1 MTMYDII
8 LKKKR
13 GDALCDEE
21 IAFWIEGVTN
31 GSIPAYQ
38 TSALLMAICFQGLSP
53 HETAVLTDCMMHSGD
68 IADLSAVEGWTVDKH
83 STGGVGDK
91 TTLVVAPLAAACGL
105 KVAKMSGRGLGHTGG
120 TIDKLE
126 SIEGFRTA
134 LSPEEFSEVVRDHG
148 LCVVAQSGNLAPAD
162 KILYALRDVTGTV
175 DNLSLIASSIM
186 SKKLAGGAKALC
198 LDVKRGSGAFMKTPE
213 DAVALAQAM
222 VDIGVR
228 HGRRVHALITDMD
241 RPLGYTIGNAMEV
254 QEAID
259 TLQGHGPADL
269 TALSVAIVTTLLVM
283 TDHGD
288 AAACRAIVEETLA
301 SGKALKKLRDMVA
314 AQGGDASVIDHP
326 KRLPKAA
333 CCCGVIAQHDGY
345 IARMNTEEIGQA
357 CTLLGAGRQT
367 AEDIIDMS
375 AGICLHKKTGDFVK
389 CGETIAVLYSNDSS
403 LLSPAAERLMSSI
416 TWQDTAPTPTP
427 LITAVVTNDNVT
439 YLEYV

>member
-1 MTMYDII
+1 MTMYDLIM
-8 LKKKR
+8 KKKR
-13 GDALCDEE
+13 GGTLTDEE
-21 IAFWIEGVTN
+21 IAFWIDGVTN

-68 IADLSAVEGWTVDKH
+68 TADLSAIAGWTVDKH

-120 TIDKLE
+120 TVDKLE
-126 SIEGFRTA
+126 SIDGFRTI
-134 LSPEEFSEVVRDHG
+134 LSPTDFTDIVNTHG
-148 LCVVAQSGNLAPAD
+148 LCVIAQSGDLAPAD
-162 KILYALRDVTGTV
+162 KILYSLRDVTGTV

-198 LDVKRGSGAFMKTPE
+198 LDVKVGSGAFMKTTDE
-213 DAVALAQAM
+213 AIALAKAM

-228 HGRRVHALITDMD
+228 HGRRVQALITDMD

-259 TLQGHGPADL
+259 TLEGHGPADL
-269 TALSVAIVTTLLVM
+269 TELSLAIVTTLLTM

-288 AAACRAIVEETLA
+288 EVVCRRIAEDALA
-301 SGKALKKLRDMVA
+301 SGKALEKLRDMIA
-314 AQGGDASVIDHP
+314 AQGGDATVIDHP
-326 KRLPKAA
+326 KRLPKAS
-333 CCCGVIAQHDGY
+333 CCCGLIAQRDGY
-345 IARMNTEEIGQA
+345 IAHMNTEEIGQA

-367 AEDIIDMS
+367 AEDTIDMS
-375 AGICLHKKTGDFVK
+375 AGICLLKKTGDFVK
-389 CGETIAVLYSNDSS
+389 KGEAIATLYSSNGA
-403 LLSPAAERLMSSI
+403 LLSPAVTRLADSL
-416 TWQDTAPTPTP
+416 TWQDTAPAPVP
-427 LITAVVTNDNVT
+427 LITAVVTAEGVT
-439 YLEYV
+439 YL

>member
-13 GDALCDEE
+13 GDVLSDED
-21 IAFWIEGVTN
+21 IAFWINGVTAHR
-31 GSIPAYQ
+31 IPDYQ

-68 IADLSAVEGWTVDKH
+68 TADLSAIEGWTVDKH

-120 TIDKLE
+120 TVDKLE
-126 SIEGFRTA
+126 SIDGFRTA
-134 LSPEEFSEVVRDHG
+134 LSPAEFADVVNRHG
-148 LCVVAQSGNLAPAD
+148 LCVVAQSGNFAPAD

-175 DNLSLIASSIM
+175 ENLSLIASSIM

-198 LDVKRGSGAFMKTPE
+198 LDVKYGSGAFMKTLD
-213 DAVALAQAM
+213 DAVALAKAM
-222 VDIGVR
+222 VDIGTR
-228 HGRRVHALITDMD
+228 HGRRVNALITDMD

-259 TLQGHGPADL
+259 TLEGHGPADL
-269 TALSVAIVTTLLVM
+269 TALSLAIVTQLLVM

-288 AAACRAIVEETLA
+288 ESTCRAMAEKALA
-301 SGKALKKLRDMVA
+301 SGKALTKLRDMIK
-314 AQGGDASVIDHP
+314 AQGGDPTVIDHP
-326 KRLPKAA
+326 ERLPKAS
-333 CCCGVIAQHDGY
+333 CCCGVIAQRDGY
-345 IARMNTEEIGQA
+345 IAHMDTEEIGQV

-367 AEDIIDMS
+367 AEDTIDMS

-389 CGETIAVLYSNDSS
+389 CGDTIAALYSSDGA
-403 LLSPAAERLMSSI
+403 LFSPAVDRLMSSI
-416 TWQDTAPTPTP
+416 TWQDTAPAPLP
-427 LITAVVTNDNVT
+427 LIAAVITNDGVT
-439 YLEYV
+439 YI